1 MWVMYI
7 LIKVNQ
13 TVMSLNLCMIVERK
27 QCSNIWMIVMQ
38 IFAASPSPSFYVK
51 NNVVYI
57 LAICTYFP
65 CKIEKFELEAV
76 GVDNLGTGFCFQD
89 SH

>member
-1 MWVMYI
+1 MWVVYI

-57 LAICTYFP
+57 
-65 CKIEKFELEAV
+65 
-76 GVDNLGTGFCFQD
+76 
-89 SH
+89 